1 MTRGRLDDRLKAG
14 EAEAS
19 GLSAGR
25 IALVTGASRGV
36 GAATARMLA
45 ARGADVVVNY
55 RSKAR
60 RAEEVVG
67 DVRRTGRRALA
78 ARADLTEPDE
88 SAEMFAVVREHF
100 GRLDLLVLNA
110 SGGLERDR
118 DEAYAMRINLTAQTR
133 AVDLALPLMPE
144 GGRVVFVTSHLA
156 HFYGERPV
164 YPSYEPVAASKK
176 AGENA
181 LRARI
186 PELSARGISLVVVSG
201 DVIEGTI
208 TPKLMERRSPGLLAA
223 RRRQAGRLPTV
234 EDFARAVADA
244 AEDAGLKDGSTVFVG
259 STAWEVPEG
268 KPADG
273 A

>member
-1 MTRGRLDDRLKAG
+1 MKARP
-14 EAEAS
+14 EPS
-19 GLSAGR
+19 SPSTGR

-36 GAATARMLA
+36 GAATARA
-45 ARGADVVVNY
+45 FADRGADVIVNY

-67 DVRRTGRRALA
+67 YVRRAGRRALA
-78 ARADLTEPDE
+78 ARADLTDPDE
-88 SAEMFAVVREHF
+88 SAAMFDLVRERF

-118 DEAYAMRINLTAQTR
+118 GEDYAMRINLTAQTR
-133 AVDLALPLMPE
+133 ALDLALPLVPE

-176 AGENA
+176 AGEEA
-181 LRARI
+181 LRSRI
-186 PELSARGISLVVVSG
+186 PELLGRGVSLVVVSG

-208 TPKLMERRSPGLLAA
+208 TPKLMERQSPGLLAA

-234 EDFARAVADA
+234 DDFARAVVDA
-244 AEDAGLKDGSTVFVG
+244 AEDAGLESGATVFVG
-259 STAWEVPEG
+259 STEWRIPEG
-268 KPADG
+268 PAGG